1 MTTWFSFPGT
11 WERLTKNVRGGKQG
25 KFSSQSHSRGGLFF
39 LQDPLK
45 YILYRL
51 YIFFKF
57 SYCFRKKLFTSTRN
71 FTLNGVGI
79 KKGFSYLQKLRMA
92 DCLISHQ
99 PLVRVSDLT
108 STLKIKCYF
117 FPRWVKLCLLK
128 HSLQP
133 RLGEQVLVQVKPR
146 KGVNHR

>member
-1 MTTWFSFPGT
+1 MTTWISFPGT

-25 KFSSQSHSRGGLFF
+25 KFSSQSHSRGGLSF

-45 YILYRL
+45 YILYRP
-51 YIFFKF
+51 IVFG
-57 SYCFRKKLFTSTRN
+57 KKLFTSTRN
-71 FTLNGVGI
+71 FPLNGVGL

-99 PLVRVSDLT
+99 PLVRGSDLT